1 MDLIYLALGSGILRR
16 DCCAGCLFRNAEE
29 TLMNALYVIAL
40 VVTLAVFAYLVAV
53 LFYPE
58 DFS

>member
-1 MDLIYLALGSGILRR
+1 
-16 DCCAGCLFRNAEE
+16 
-29 TLMNALYVIAL
+29 MNALYLIAL
-40 VVTLAVFAYLVAV
+40 VAAVGIFIYLLAV

>member
-1 MDLIYLALGSGILRR
+1 MNPLYL
-16 DCCAGCLFRNAEE
+16 
-29 TLMNALYVIAL
+29 IAL
-40 VVTLAVFAYLVAV
+40 VRAIGVFAYLVAV